1 MQRSI
6 QDTLSLVV
14 SGSCRRRRFSHE
26 YDALVHTL
34 YIAQPSR
41 IYFLFPQMLAMK
53 LLTPPPLLLPPICLK
68 FTADKSLLSLSQLS
82 SSLDVK
88 VAPALVE
95 ALSSHVRK
103 FCCVAVD
110 ALLACI

>member
-1 MQRSI
+1 MNTTPLCMLCTSPTQ
-6 QDTLSLVV
+6 
-14 SGSCRRRRFSHE
+14 
-26 YDALVHTL
+26 
-34 YIAQPSR
+34 SR
-41 IYFLFPQMLAMK
+41 VYFLFPQMLPMK
-53 LLTPPPLLLPPICLK
+53 LLTPPPLFLPLICLK

-95 ALSSHVRK
+95 GLSSHVRK
-103 FCCVAVD
+103 FCCVALD